1 MSEVITVFVLEEDVE
16 QISWAFDDLDKLL
29 DVLKMQVEGGSW
41 CLGDIMRFEIRAEE
55 MQRHEFEAL
64 PEDP

>member
-1 MSEVITVFVLEEDVE
+1 MSEIITVFVLEVEDE
-16 QISWAFDDLDKLL
+16 GLSWAFDDLDKLL
-29 DVLKMQVEGGSW
+29 DVVRLHAIGGSW

-55 MQRHEFEAL
+55 MQRHEFEGL

>member
-29 DVLKMQVEGGSW
+29 DVLKMQVEVGSW